1 MTLSLR
7 NMEVT
12 LDGHTLVEGVS
23 LDVGPGEWTTVIG
36 PNGAG
41 KTTILRSVLGLVP
54 ARGTLTWDGTALSE
68 VPARARARHIAYVPQ
83 DPVRPPGTTVRE
95 YVLLGRTPHLG
106 PLARESSADLA
117 VVDGVLAS
125 LGIESFAE
133 RAIATLSGGEA
144 QRAVIARAIAQ
155 EPRLLVMDEPTS
167 ALDLAA
173 QLDVMETIDRLR
185 KEHTIGV
192 LSSTHDLTL
201 AARFVDVVHLVA
213 RGRIVE
219 AGAPTEVLT
228 ADIIATHYGAD
239 VQVLTDPTG
248 GIIVAPRRSPRRS
261 P

>member
-1 MTLSLR
+1 MILSL
-7 NMEVT
+7 
-12 LDGHTLVEGVS
+12 HGVS
-23 LDVGPGEWTTVIG
+23 VSIDDHEIISDITLGVASGEWTTVIG

-41 KTTILRSVLGLVP
+41 KTTILRSVLGLV
-54 ARGTLTWDGTALSE
+54 AAEGDLEWDGTSLAGL
-68 VPARARARHIAYVPQ
+68 PARERARHIAYVPQ
-83 DPVRPPGTTVRE
+83 DPMRPPGMRVRE

-106 PLARESSADLA
+106 RLAKESATDLEIVDEVISALA
-117 VVDGVLAS
+117 
-125 LGIESFAE
+125 IEEFAD
-133 RAIATLSGGEA
+133 RDIATLSGGES
-144 QRAVIARAIAQ
+144 QRAVIARALAQ
-155 EPRLLVMDEPTS
+155 QPRLLVMDEPTS

-173 QLDVMETIDRLR
+173 QLDVMETIDQIR
-185 KEHTIGV
+185 KEHGIGV

-219 AGAPTEVLT
+219 AGPPSEVLT

-248 GIIVAPRRSPRRS
+248 GLIVAPRRSPRRS

>member
-7 NMEVT
+7 DMEVSIDGRT
-12 LDGHTLVEGVS
+12 LITDVS

-41 KTTILRSVLGLVP
+41 KTTILRAVLGLVP
-54 ARGTLTWDGTALSE
+54 ALGTRTWEGDSLAGLTARE
-68 VPARARARHIAYVPQ
+68 RARLIAYVPQ
-83 DPVRPPGTTVRE
+83 DPVRPPGTTVRD

-106 PLARESSADLA
+106 RLARESAADLQ
-117 VVDGVLAS
+117 VVDRVLAS
-125 LGIESFAE
+125 LGIESFAQ
-133 RAIATLSGGEA
+133 RDIATLSGGEA

-219 AGAPTEVLT
+219 AGEPTEVLT

>member
-1 MTLSLR
+1 MSLSLR
-7 NMEVT
+7 DVAVT
-12 LDGHTLVEGVS
+12 IDDHRIISGIALAVAS
-23 LDVGPGEWTTVIG
+23 GEWTTVIG

-41 KTTILRSVLGLVP
+41 KTTILRSVLGLV
-54 ARGTLTWDGTALSE
+54 AAEGSLEWDGTSLASL
-68 VPARARARHIAYVPQ
+68 PARARARHIAYVPQ
-83 DPVRPPGTTVRE
+83 DATRPPGMTVRA

-117 VVDGVLAS
+117 IVDEVISALA
-125 LGIESFAE
+125 IEEFAD
-133 RAIATLSGGEA
+133 RDIATLSGGEA
-144 QRAVIARAIAQ
+144 QRAVIARALAQ
-155 EPRLLVMDEPTS
+155 QPRLLVMDEPTS

-173 QLDVMETIDRLR
+173 QLDVMETIDQVR
-185 KEHTIGV
+185 KDHGIGV

-219 AGAPTEVLT
+219 AGPPSEVLT
-228 ADIIATHYGAD
+228 AEIIATHYGAD